1 VLLLDHRTF
10 EPLGMFEVHRG
21 PQYLAYDFWWHLAE
35 DTMVTSE
42 WTVPKYYENGLD
54 LDALIKGL
62 YGNKSHFWD
71 LKRRRHVQ
79 AIELGKDERMVLELR
94 PFHNPERPM
103 GFVNVVANV
112 SDLSSSVRLWY
123 VEDGRWDARKVIEI
137 EAVPLEKDLLPEAQK
152 PFGVVPPLVTD
163 INLSLDDRFLYVS
176 YWGTGELRCYD
187 VSNPFEPKL
196 RSSAKLGEILHRA
209 AYPSGKQLIGGPQ
222 MVEDS
227 RDGKRVYVMNSLY
240 SSWDP
245 IFYPEGLRGWL
256 VTLNSDDGNL
266 SVVKEF
272 FVDFGNAKAHQ
283 VRLEGGDSSSDSF
296 CYPPV

>member
-94 PFHNPERPM
+94 PFHNPPIRP
-103 GFVNVVANV
+103 
-112 SDLSSSVRLWY
+112 ST
-123 VEDGRWDARKVIEI
+123 
-137 EAVPLEKDLLPEAQK
+137 PLQLK
-152 PFGVVPPLVTD
+152 P
-163 INLSLDDRFLYVS
+163 
-176 YWGTGELRCYD
+176 
-187 VSNPFEPKL
+187 
-196 RSSAKLGEILHRA
+196 
-209 AYPSGKQLIGGPQ
+209 
-222 MVEDS
+222 
-227 RDGKRVYVMNSLY
+227 
-240 SSWDP
+240 
-245 IFYPEGLRGWL
+245 
-256 VTLNSDDGNL
+256 
-266 SVVKEF
+266 
-272 FVDFGNAKAHQ
+272 
-283 VRLEGGDSSSDSF
+283 
-296 CYPPV
+296 